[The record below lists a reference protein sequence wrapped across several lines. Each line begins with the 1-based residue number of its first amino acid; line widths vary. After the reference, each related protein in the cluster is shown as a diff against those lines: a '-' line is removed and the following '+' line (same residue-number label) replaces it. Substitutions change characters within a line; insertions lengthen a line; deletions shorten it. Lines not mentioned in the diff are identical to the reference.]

1 MTPDDLAAEITSNW
15 VTTREAAEMLGCNLG
30 SLHWLRH
37 TKQIFFLRLPP
48 RTNLY
53 RRADILKL
61 KEARHAHKKP
71 T

>member
-1 MTPDDLAAEITSNW
+1 MTQDEIAAEISAHW

-30 SLHWLRH
+30 SLHWLRR
-37 TKQIFFLRLPP
+37 KKKIFFLRLPP

-61 KEARHAHKKP
+61 KETRDAQQPA
-71 T
+71 